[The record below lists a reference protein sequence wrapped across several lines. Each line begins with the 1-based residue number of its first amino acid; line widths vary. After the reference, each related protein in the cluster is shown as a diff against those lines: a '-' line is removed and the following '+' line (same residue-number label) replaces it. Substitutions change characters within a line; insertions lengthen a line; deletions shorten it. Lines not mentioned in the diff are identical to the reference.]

1 MNGYRRIWC
10 AYIYIYTHTYI
21 LYIYIYINTMKYH
34 SAIEKDEVMPF
45 AAT

>member
-1 MNGYRRIWC
+1 MDIEEYGVHI
-10 AYIYIYTHTYI
+10 YIYIYTHTQT
-21 LYIYIYINTMKYH
+21 LYIYINTMKYH